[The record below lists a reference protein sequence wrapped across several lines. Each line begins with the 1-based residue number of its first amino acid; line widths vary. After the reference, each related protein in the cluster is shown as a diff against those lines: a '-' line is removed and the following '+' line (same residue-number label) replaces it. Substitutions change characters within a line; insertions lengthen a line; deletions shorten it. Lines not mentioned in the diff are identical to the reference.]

1 MKNPKIFTISNI
13 KYPKIL
19 EREKGQ
25 TVVNGDNTYNG
36 EELDHSEQTELIEQD
51 EVINATTIK
60 VNNTWFGEEMK
71 EEQFLGKTDYEM
83 LIEKNGYY
91 VLSTRALNPNSSETG
106 CNFDLIWIAW
116 GKIQSNWLY
125 SNWNSNNIKAKF
137 RPIITLNSSVQLDKV
152 NSGDGSSPEKAYAI
166 K

>member
-1 MKNPKIFTISNI
+1 
-13 KYPKIL
+13 
-19 EREKGQ
+19 
-25 TVVNGDNTYNG
+25 
-36 EELDHSEQTELIEQD
+36 
-51 EVINATTIK
+51 
-60 VNNTWFGEEMK
+60 MK
-71 EEQFLGKTDYEM
+71 EEQFIGKIDYEM
-83 LIEKNGYY
+83 LMGKNDYY
-91 VLSTRALNPNSSETG
+91 LLSTRALNSNSSKTG
-106 CNFDLIWIAW
+106 CSFDLIWITW

>member
-1 MKNPKIFTISNI
+1 
-13 KYPKIL
+13 
-19 EREKGQ
+19 
-25 TVVNGDNTYNG
+25 
-36 EELDHSEQTELIEQD
+36 
-51 EVINATTIK
+51 
-60 VNNTWFGEEMK
+60 MK
-71 EEQFLGKTDYEM
+71 EEQFIGKIDYEM

-91 VLSTRALNPNSSETG
+91 LLSTRALNPSFDEKAY
-106 CNFDLIWIAW
+106 NFDLIWIAW

-152 NSGDGSSPEKAYAI
+152 NSEDGSSPEKAYAI

>member
-71 EEQFLGKTDYEM
+71 EEQFL
-83 LIEKNGYY
+83 
-91 VLSTRALNPNSSETG
+91 
-106 CNFDLIWIAW
+106 
-116 GKIQSNWLY
+116 
-125 SNWNSNNIKAKF
+125 AKQ
-137 RPIITLNSSVQLDKV
+137 IMKC
-152 NSGDGSSPEKAYAI
+152 
-166 K
+166 